1 MRALLALAVLFR
13 VAAIAEPDDDVF
25 DLPAL
30 ERRFDDCI
38 ERLRTCPDPLFPVDL
53 EEEAL
58 SSLTALAR
66 LNGESAALRARE
78 TLAVT
83 ASSGLAW
90 AARKVLSREGDGD
103 TIRSALLS
111 YFEDEERFRAVL
123 AESDD
128 PRLLDFRRDEPLEP
142 APSPRLFR
150 SSLEW
155 NLSRA
160 RSRAAVR
167 ALVLWAESST
177 DVDSPRRVLSAMEKG
192 TPYDARIERWLAQNP
207 AEGRREEAPT
217 RPPSARPMEER
228 GRALAAVVLST
239 TAGIEEK
246 RFALSTM
253 RDVWEEA
260 LALPAPGLA
269 EAMIELAGERETL
282 ELVEATTDPATLA
295 ALPLPEARL
304 RLEELGTAEAIES
317 LMKRPDRFAS
327 LPFLERARRS
337 SDPNAAR
344 AADLALL
351 SLGAPGATA
360 FVRRELAAGTDLE
373 DLLRP
378 VSLAPIDPALIL
390 DVVRGP
396 AGWDSPSP
404 AGFAALVS
412 FQERY
417 PASFFA
423 FLSGLSGLAGKDG
436 SLAERAQVALSLSKD
451 SRRIPLLVDIAA
463 GGTESSWRSREA
475 AFAALAE
482 ADLGPFAARLHRLAG
497 DPDRA
502 IRFRAAAALVPAGEA
517 WPLRLLLASIDESS
531 PRERRAARGAVER
544 LTPERAVSLLG
555 DLVSDQT
562 AGSFGVVLFL
572 DLGGTA
578 NHAALW
584 TIVEDDALSGGDTA
598 LLAASRL
605 EDPRAIRCV
614 TRFLTARESAW

>member
-1 MRALLALAVLFR
+1 MRALLALSVL
-13 VAAIAEPDDDVF
+13 IGLIDDVF
-25 DLPAL
+25 DVPAL
-30 ERRFDDCI
+30 ERAFD
-38 ERLRTCPDPLFPVDL
+38 ERLETLREFPDPLFPVDL
-53 EEEAL
+53 EEEAA
-58 SSLTALAR
+58 SSLSTLAR
-66 LNGESAALRARE
+66 LNGKSAARRARE
-78 TLAVT
+78 ALAVT
-83 ASSGLAW
+83 SSSDLAW
-90 AARKVLSREGDGD
+90 AARKILVRERDVD
-103 TIRSALLS
+103 TIRSALLR

-128 PRLLDFRRDEPLEP
+128 PRLLDFRGEEPPEA

-177 DVDSPRRVLSAMEKG
+177 DAESPRRVLSAIEKG
-192 TPYDARIERWLAQNP
+192 TPYDARIERWLARNP
-207 AEGRREEAPT
+207 AEGRPEEAPP
-217 RPPSARPMEER
+217 RPPAARPMEER

-239 TAGIEEK
+239 TAGVEEK

-253 RDVWEEA
+253 RDAWEEA
-260 LALPAPGLA
+260 LALPASGLA

-282 ELVEATTDPATLA
+282 ALVEETTDLAALA
-295 ALPLPEARL
+295 ALPLFEARL
-304 RLEELGTAEAIES
+304 RLEEVGTAEGIES
-317 LMKRPDRFAS
+317 LMKRPDRIAS
-327 LPFLERARRS
+327 LPFLERSRRS
-337 SDPNAAR
+337 SDPKAAR

-360 FVRRELAAGTDLE
+360 FVRRELAAGE
-373 DLLRP
+373 GVEELLRP
-378 VSLAPIDPALIL
+378 ASLAPIDPALIL

-396 AGWDSPSP
+396 AGWDSSSP

-417 PASFFA
+417 PAPFFA
-423 FLSGLSGLAGKDG
+423 FLSGLSGLTAKDG
-436 SLAERAQVALSLSKD
+436 PLAERAHIVLSFSRD
-451 SRRIPLLVDIAA
+451 SRRIPLLVDIAV
-463 GGTESSWRSREA
+463 GGTEASSRSREA
-475 AFAALAE
+475 AFEALAE

-502 IRFRAAAALVPAGEA
+502 VRFRAAAALVPTGEV

-531 PRERRAARGAVER
+531 PRERGAARSAVER
-544 LTPERAVSLLG
+544 LPPERALSLLG
-555 DLVSDQT
+555 DMVSDQT

-572 DLGGTA
+572 DLGGKA
-578 NHAALW
+578 PASALW
-584 TIVEDDALSGGDTA
+584 TIVEEDALSGGETA

-605 EDPRAIRCV
+605 EDPRAVRCV